1 MGGSLDAIKRLLRG
15 RGKNLMTK
23 SFFFH
28 QPFVLLLHLDWSN
41 LFLFSQRFG
50 LSIWFIIHLL
60 VLHNFE
66 SLFGLYSFYSL
77 YRLIFCTNSLL
88 SGGIEKLIMMD
99 TSYDM
104 VKMCKEAEQL
114 NGNVETS
121 FLVGDEEFLPVKEKY
136 A

>member
-15 RGKNLMTK
+15 R
-23 SFFFH
+23 
-28 QPFVLLLHLDWSN
+28 
-41 LFLFSQRFG
+41 
-50 LSIWFIIHLL
+50 
-60 VLHNFE
+60 
-66 SLFGLYSFYSL
+66 
-77 YRLIFCTNSLL
+77 
-88 SGGIEKLIMMD
+88 GGIEKLIMMD